1 MLRDTDRGRFRC
13 IVAVATLALLLCGS
27 AEARKPVSGPP
38 PAVPALDPALAGVP
52 LDPNW
57 RKHVFVV
64 TDSVVL
70 GAKQQFINAL
80 PDWEVTFTGRPAL
93 MVDKGLNDYVRGQRN
108 TGPVAVVALGYNTL
122 WEKDRRN
129 FKRWSDRFD
138 KHVED
143 MLAALKERG
152 AKKIVWVMLREL
164 TPDMIAT
171 GSVSLS
177 QYNRY
182 AWYFPYVNER
192 LKAIKERHPEMSLA
206 DWAIAGKVSG
216 VTYDAIHLN
225 GRGADRMV
233 EVVKTA
239 MGLYGEPNVASQK
252 VVARVP
258 AQQVSAPA
266 PSAAAV
272 AEPPRA
278 EPVRRVVTSVQ
289 SRAETLPPRIEP
301 AQVGVEPA
309 PSAAAVAEPP
319 RAEPVRRVVTSVQSR
334 AETLPPRIEPAQ
346 VGVEP
351 ARVETAAPRAVET
364 PPAEDAQVRR
374 KSRGHIQD
382 MFAMTQFRTAPVVM
396 LGDSLTQR
404 AQWNEITG
412 CGFVVNRGIGGD
424 VSAGVLRRLD
434 DVTKFKPSAVFLM
447 IGINDIA
454 RRVPNETIIGNV
466 RRTIERLNDA
476 GAKVYLTLVL
486 PVTRGYVPKMN
497 PTVAELNAAYIA
509 LAKETKATVV
519 DFRQEMRTEEGALRN
534 DLTVDGIHL
543 NPEGYRAWRDAVT
556 PLVARHCAPAGELV
570 AQARPP
576 KVVAPPAPQPV
587 AEPAP
592 RVAVADATASIPVR
606 APMRGAWVIQVG
618 AFPAEE
624 KAQERIRQAQDLGR
638 DLVANANPFTEKVV
652 KGSQELY
659 RARFAGFNQSAAEAA
674 CSYFKRNDI
683 DCISMKR

>member
-1 MLRDTDRGRFRC
+1 MLREIDRRSRFR
-13 IVAVATLALLLCGS
+13 IVVAAATLVLLVCGS
-27 AEARKPVSGPP
+27 AEARRQASGPP
-38 PAVPALDPALAGVP
+38 PAAPPLDPALAAAP
-52 LDPNW
+52 LEPNS
-57 RKHVFVV
+57 RKHVYVI
-64 TDSVVL
+64 TDSVML
-70 GAKQQFINAL
+70 GAKQPFIKAL
-80 PDWEVTFTGRPAL
+80 PDWQVTFDGRPAIQIRQAL
-93 MVDKGLNDYVRGQRN
+93 KEYTLSRRD

-129 FKRWSDRFD
+129 FKRWSDVFD
-138 KHVED
+138 KHVEE

-152 AKKIVWVMLREL
+152 AKRIVWVMLREL
-164 TPDMIAT
+164 TPDMIS
-171 GSVSLS
+171 GGRVSVS

-192 LKAIKERHPEMSLA
+192 LKAIKERHPEMALA
-206 DWAIAGKVSG
+206 DWALAGKASG
-216 VTYDAIHLN
+216 VTYDLIHLN
-225 GRGADRMV
+225 GRGAELMT

-239 MGLYGEPNVASQK
+239 MGAYGEPNAPAQTVA
-252 VVARVP
+252 ARVP
-258 AQQVSAPA
+258 APQVSAPA
-266 PSAAAV
+266 PSVVAA
-272 AEPPRA
+272 AEPPRT
-278 EPVRRVVTSVQ
+278 EPVRRVITSVQ

-301 AQVGVEPA
+301 
-309 PSAAAVAEPP
+309 
-319 RAEPVRRVVTSVQSR
+319 T
-334 AETLPPRIEPAQ
+334 Q

-351 ARVETAAPRAVET
+351 ARFESAISRVVET
-364 PPAEDAQVRR
+364 PPAEDAQVVRR
-374 KSRGHIQD
+374 KSRGHLQD
-382 MFAMTQFRTAPVVM
+382 MFAMTQFRSAPVVM

-434 DVTKFKPSAVFLM
+434 DVTKLKPSAVFLM

-466 RRTIERLNDA
+466 RQTIARLNDA

-497 PTVAELNAAYIA
+497 PTVAELNAAYMA

-543 NPEGYRAWRDAVT
+543 SPEGYRVWRDAVT

-570 AQARPP
+570 AQVRPP
-576 KVVAPPAPQPV
+576 TVAAAPVPQPV

-592 RVAVADATASIPVR
+592 RIAVADATASIPVR